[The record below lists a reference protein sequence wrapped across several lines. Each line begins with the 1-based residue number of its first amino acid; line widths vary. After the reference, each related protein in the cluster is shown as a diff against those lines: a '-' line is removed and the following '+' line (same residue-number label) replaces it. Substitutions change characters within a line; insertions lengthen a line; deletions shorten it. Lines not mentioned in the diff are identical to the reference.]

1 LALDFSTLAMKGVEI
16 PALDRADLLLAL
28 GGMLVRNVSS
38 PTEDFHSTSA
48 PTSIFSGLDA

>member
-28 GGMLVRNVSS
+28 GGMLARNVSS